1 MTTKTWIQ
9 RAVIGASALAL
20 LSISSTS
27 ASAQADSRWR
37 AWTGCW
43 TTTMPQNLAFGTSS
57 AVCVLPTDKPSAVE
71 IVTVISGKV
80 TDRMRV
86 DADGQAH
93 ASERDGC
100 TGSTTARWSQFGTRV
115 LIKESFNCVGSA
127 SRTGSGVMSF
137 TQQYEWLDV
146 RGISTGGSAGVAVA
160 KYQLTSDTTGL
171 PAEVRPAL
179 ALRGP
184 AANNGVLAA
193 SAPLTLADIA
203 EMGTSVDSGV
213 AATWL
218 MERTRDVK
226 LSITGKQLV
235 ALADQGVPSAVIDVV
250 VALAH
255 PDVFALNSS
264 AVPSLEERTRSQSSS
279 ANAGSYYGSRY
290 PGYYGLYSSPMYDPF
305 DPYFSSYAYYSIYGY
320 GRYGYRG
327 YSPYGYSP
335 YGYSPYGYGYY
346 PGYTPVIVVTRGSGD
361 NQTTSQH
368 GRVVKGQ
375 GYSSGTG
382 STGSSATKASSGAAE
397 RVGGGS
403 SGSSSSGSTSS
414 GSTST
419 GSSSGSSSSGGG
431 DRTAV
436 RRPPQ

>member
-20 LSISSTS
+20 LSITSTS
-27 ASAQADSRWR
+27 ASAQTDTRWR

-43 TTTMPQNLAFGTSS
+43 TTTMPQTLAFGTSS
-57 AVCVLPTDKPSAVE
+57 AVCVLPTEKASAVE
-71 IVTVISGKV
+71 VVTVISGKI
-80 TDRMRV
+80 TDRTRI
-86 DADGQAH
+86 DADGQPH
-93 ASERDGC
+93 STERDGC
-100 TGSTTARWSQFGTRV
+100 VGSTTARWSQFGTRV
-115 LIKESFNCVGSA
+115 LIRESFDCAGSA

-137 TQQYEWLDV
+137 TPQYEWVDV
-146 RGISTGGSAGVAVA
+146 RGVASGSSAGVAVA

-184 AANNGVLAA
+184 AANNAVLVA

-203 EMGTSVDSGV
+203 EMGTAVDSGV

-226 LSITGKQLV
+226 LSITGKQLI

-250 VALAH
+250 VAIAH

-264 AVPSLEERTRSQSSS
+264 AVPSLEERARQPGSGNTS
-279 ANAGSYYGSRY
+279 ANYYGRRY
-290 PGYYGLYSSPMYDPF
+290 PSYYGLYSGYPMYDPF
-305 DPYFSSYAYYSIYGY
+305 DPYFSYYSPYGY
-320 GRYGYRG
+320 AYRG

-335 YGYSPYGYGYY
+335 YGYNPYGSGYY

-382 STGSSATKASSGAAE
+382 STGASATRTSASE
-397 RVGGGS
+397 KGGS
-403 SGSSSSGSTSS
+403 SGSSSGSSGSSASSSSS
-414 GSTST
+414 GSTSA
-419 GSSSGSSSSGGG
+419 GSSSGSSSGGG

>member
-1 MTTKTWIQ
+1 MTTTTWIK
-9 RAVIGASALAL
+9 RAAIGAASLAL
-20 LSISSTS
+20 VATASTS
-27 ASAQADSRWR
+27 ASAQTDSRWR

-43 TTTMPQNLAFGTSS
+43 TTTMPQTLAFGTSS
-57 AVCVLPTDKPSAVE
+57 AVCVLPTEKASAVE
-71 IVTVISGKV
+71 IVTVISGKI

-86 DADGQAH
+86 DADGQPH
-93 ASERDGC
+93 SSERDGC

-115 LIKESFNCVGSA
+115 LINETFNCAGSGV
-127 SRTGSGVMSF
+127 RKGTGVMSF

-146 RGISTGGSAGVAVA
+146 RGVASGGTAGVAVA
-160 KYQLTSDTTGL
+160 KYQVTSDTTGL

-184 AANNGVLAA
+184 AANNGVLVA

-203 EMGTSVDSGV
+203 EMGTAVDSGV

-226 LSITGKQLV
+226 LNITGKQLV
-235 ALADQGVPSAVIDVV
+235 ALADQGVPAAVIDVV
-250 VALAH
+250 VAIAH

-264 AVPSLEERTRSQSSS
+264 AVPSLEERASGRGTPSNLSM
-279 ANAGSYYGSRY
+279 NYGRRY
-290 PGYYGLYSSPMYDPF
+290 PGYYGLYSSQMYDPF
-305 DPYFSSYAYYSIYGY
+305 DPYFSYYSP
-320 GRYGYRG
+320 YGYRSYG
-327 YSPYGYSP
+327 YSPYGYNP

-346 PGYTPVIVVTRGSGD
+346 PGYAPVIVVTRPGD
-361 NQTTSQH
+361 TQTTSQH

-375 GYSSGTG
+375 GYNSGAG
-382 STGSSATKASSGAAE
+382 STGGSATKGSSGAAE

-403 SGSSSSGSTSS
+403 SGSTGSSSSGSGSS
-414 GSTST
+414 AA
-419 GSSSGSSSSGGG
+419 SSGSSSAGSSSSGG